1 MEGER
6 KTKVKQTEESQ
17 QHQNGQERQ
26 EAASPEVVP
35 GPRYRTFSR
44 EYKLRVLAE
53 AEQCGRGEIGA
64 LLRRE
69 GLYYST
75 LTKWRQQQAAG
86 RLEEPVARERKEDA
100 QAQEIARLKREKAQ
114 LGKELARMKAVI
126 EVQKKLCEIVGLDN
140 D

>member
-1 MEGER
+1 M
-6 KTKVKQTEESQ
+6 KQIEQNQ
-17 QHQNGQERQ
+17 QHQNGQVRQ

-44 EYKLRVLAE
+44 EYKLRILAE

-69 GLYYST
+69 GLYSST

-86 RLEEPVARERKEDA
+86 RLEGTVTGERPEEV
-100 QAQEIARLKREKAQ
+100 QAQELERLKREKAR
-114 LGKELARMKAVI
+114 LEAKLARAEAII
-126 EVQKKLCEIVGLDN
+126 EVQKKLCELVELESN
-140 D
+140 